1 MDLFLPV
8 FIVGSIGFFFGLG
21 LSIASKRLHISSD
34 PRIPEINGVLP
45 GLNCGACGFSSCVEF
60 AKAVAEGKSEPSRCI
75 PGGPKTIH
83 AIADIL
89 CVNAT
94 PAEPMMAVVHC
105 RGGNAES
112 ARKAHYDGI
121 ADCNAAVL
129 AGNGSRICSDGCLG
143 LGTCVRACPFG
154 AISINENEVAVVDPD
169 KCTGCE
175 LCVKSCPR
183 NIISMIPIVH
193 KIFVACSNH
202 ERGVKVKK
210 YCSAGCTSCTLC
222 VKATPSGAISMEEN
236 IPVLDYAGNEN
247 FISAAY
253 KCPSKCFVDL
263 IKVRPKANIDTKCDG
278 CGECILECPVPNA
291 IKGQIGARHVIDKE
305 KCIGC
310 GLCLNRCHT
319 HAISLWGGIGYNTEK
334 KRRQY

>member
-1 MDLFLPV
+1 MEHFLPV

-34 PRIPEINGVLP
+34 PRIPKVTTTLP
-45 GLNCGACGFSSCVEF
+45 GLNCRACGFSSCAEF
-60 AKAVAEGKSEPSRCI
+60 AKAVTEGRSSPASCV
-75 PGGPKTIH
+75 PGGPKVIH

-89 CVNAT
+89 SVNAT
-94 PAEPMMAVVHC
+94 PSEPMMAVVHC
-105 RGGNAES
+105 RGGKAES
-112 ARKAHYDGI
+112 VQKAYYDGI
-121 ADCNAAVL
+121 EDCNAAML

-154 AISINENEVAVVDPD
+154 AISINENEVAVVDPE

-183 NIISMIPIVH
+183 SIISMIPIVH
-193 KIFVACSNH
+193 KIFIACSNH

-222 VKATPSGAISMEEN
+222 VKATPSGAISMEKN
-236 IPVLDYAGNEN
+236 IPVLDYTRNEN
-247 FISAAY
+247 FVPAAF
-253 KCPSKCFVDL
+253 KCPSNCFIDL
-263 IKVRPKANIDTKCDG
+263 VKVRPKANIDTKCDG
-278 CGECILECPVPNA
+278 CGECILECPVPDA
-291 IKGQIGARHVIDKE
+291 IRGEKGVRHIIDKE

-310 GLCLNRCHT
+310 GLCLNHCHT
-319 HAISLWGGIGYNTEK
+319 HAISLWGGIGYNAGK
-334 KRRQY
+334 KRR